1 MKILGIIP
9 ARKGSITIPNKN
21 LYPICGV
28 PMIEY
33 TIGAAKASKLDDVII
48 STDYDKNIFEDD
60 IFVLK
65 RPKRLA
71 DKDAK
76 MIDVIK
82 HAAEYFDY
90 DAYMILQ
97 PTSPLR
103 LMDDIDDAIDRFL
116 AEENPKSLY
125 SGYYIGIKHKNKA
138 YNKFE
143 NEPHFQRNGAIFL
156 FTKELLMQGKMWDDD
171 VVEFEMPKSRSID
184 IDDME
189 DLEIV
194 EALITCDVLGD

>member
-48 STDYDKNIFEDD
+48 STDYDKKIFEEE

-65 RPKRLA
+65 RPKHLA
-71 DKDAK
+71 DKNAK

-82 HAAEYFDY
+82 HVAEHLEY

-116 AEENPKSLY
+116 AEDNPKSLY
-125 SGYYIGIKHKNKA
+125 SGYYIGIKHKNKP

-143 NEPHFQRNGAIFL
+143 DNPHFQRNGAIFL

-171 VVEFEMPKSRSID
+171 VIEFEMPKSRSID

-189 DLEIV
+189 DLEMA
-194 EALITCDVLGD
+194 EALINCDVLGD